1 MKTEQLVDVI
11 GQLDDAVFAGIDLSE
26 SGDMRDS
33 GRTESARDKN
43 SMNSWIKWGS
53 LVAAIVIL
61 TVGCVLILSPILK
74 KKNSTGETDERYKS
88 CNVTAN
94 ESAIVWPW
102 EYKTVPEKFNSLE
115 IADKVYNGKGRE
127 VSESLI
133 DSKIGD
139 YTVSGYDDITDENH
153 AENCEVYSLKNVSK
167 DKFVAIKIEGRY
179 YVFMNGEYLPPST
192 LGELLDTVKLP
203 SIIKLSHF
211 SENGDNPN
219 GKHYVLTD
227 DAYIW
232 EVLTECREAVFV
244 DDQAWMVHGRD
255 YLSFNITSETL
266 GVYKVA
272 MYITEDGYLWT
283 NAFSWQYLFNIG
295 KDAAGKIIKFVKENS
310 SEATDEPYRNHVTGT
325 IAEITDGYILIDD
338 SVLCKDPAD
347 GIRYKVLLDD
357 IRISRFVDKG
367 FAKAGDIVQIMY
379 EGKIDYDN
387 ANLVEKPVDISL
399 AFISDGEVN
408 VNE

>member
-26 SGDMRDS
+26 SIGIRDS
-33 GRTESARDKN
+33 ERTESACTKKKIN
-43 SMNSWIKWGS
+43 PLVIWGS
-53 LVAAIVIL
+53 LVAVLVIL

-192 LGELLDTVKLP
+192 LGELMDTVKLP

-255 YLSFNITSETL
+255 YLSFTINSETL

-295 KDAAGKIIKFVKENS
+295 KDAAGKIISYAKENS
-310 SEATDEPYRNHVTGT
+310 SEATDEPYRNYVTGT

-338 SVLCKDPAD
+338 SVLCKNPAD

-399 AFISDGEVN
+399 AYISEGEVN

>member
-26 SGDMRDS
+26 SIGIRDS
-33 GRTESARDKN
+33 ERTESACTKKKIN
-43 SMNSWIKWGS
+43 PLVIWGS
-53 LVAAIVIL
+53 LVAVLVIL

-102 EYKTVPEKFNSLE
+102 EYKTVTEKFNSFE

-232 EVLTECREAVFV
+232 EVLTEC
-244 DDQAWMVHGRD
+244 
-255 YLSFNITSETL
+255 
-266 GVYKVA
+266 K
-272 MYITEDGYLWT
+272 
-283 NAFSWQYLFNIG
+283 
-295 KDAAGKIIKFVKENS
+295 S
-310 SEATDEPYRNHVTGT
+310 SP
-325 IAEITDGYILIDD
+325 
-338 SVLCKDPAD
+338 
-347 GIRYKVLLDD
+347 KVLGG
-357 IRISRFVDKG
+357 RYSPFMKT
-367 FAKAGDIVQIMY
+367 
-379 EGKIDYDN
+379 
-387 ANLVEKPVDISL
+387 
-399 AFISDGEVN
+399 
-408 VNE
+408 

>member
-1 MKTEQLVDVI
+1 MKTEQLVDAI
-11 GQLDDAVFAGIDLSE
+11 GMLDDAVFAGIDLSE
-26 SGDMRDS
+26 SVGIRDS
-33 GRTESARDKN
+33 ERTESARDKN

-139 YTVSGYDDITDENH
+139 YTVSGYDDITDERH
-153 AENCEVYSLKNVSK
+153 VEKCEVYSLKDVSPEK
-167 DKFVAIKIEGRY
+167 YVAMKIEGRY

-192 LGELLDTVKLP
+192 LGELMDTVNLP
-203 SIIKLSHF
+203 NIVKLSHF
-211 SENGDNPN
+211 SENGDNPD

-232 EVLTECREAVFV
+232 EVLTDCRESAFV
-244 DDQAWMVHGRD
+244 DDQAWMVYGRD
-255 YLSFNITSETL
+255 YLSFTITSETL

-295 KDAAGKIIKFVKENS
+295 KDAASKIISYAKKNS
-310 SEATDEPYRNHVTGT
+310 SEAKYEPYRNYVIGT

-338 SVLCKDPAD
+338 SVLCKYPAD

-357 IRISRFVDKG
+357 IRISRFVNKG

-399 AFISDGEVN
+399 AYISEGEVN

>member
-26 SGDMRDS
+26 SIGIRDS
-33 GRTESARDKN
+33 ERTESACTKKKIN
-43 SMNSWIKWGS
+43 PLVIWGS
-53 LVAAIVIL
+53 LVAVLVIL

-232 EVLTECREAVFV
+232 EVLTGCREAVFV

-255 YLSFNITSETL
+255 YLSFTINSETL

-295 KDAAGKIIKFVKENS
+295 KDAASKIISYAKKNS
-310 SEATDEPYRNHVTGT
+310 SEAKYEPYRNYVIGT

-379 EGKIDYDN
+379 EGKIDNDN
-387 ANLVEKPVDISL
+387 VNLVEKPVDISL